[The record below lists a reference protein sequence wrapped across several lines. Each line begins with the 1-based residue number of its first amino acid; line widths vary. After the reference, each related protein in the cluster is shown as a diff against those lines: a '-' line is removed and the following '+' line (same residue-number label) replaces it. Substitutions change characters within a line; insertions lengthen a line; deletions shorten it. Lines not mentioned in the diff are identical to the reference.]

1 MSKQPSKNINAS
13 QINPDTGFLDPAN
26 IRLISAPPID
36 PADDPLFDPN
46 FFNLTNDEDIVSLA
60 PRILRSTPG
69 GLIALAGNDFVKGSD
84 EPELINGNAG
94 EDTLVGS
101 GGDDTLRGGIDF
113 DQLYGG
119 SGNDILNGN
128 KEDDYIIGN
137 EGNDVLRGGK
147 GNDNLVGEE
156 DNDTLIGDGGIDKLW
171 GGAGEDI
178 FVLSKDSAV
187 PNQEVGSPQPRS
199 NNDQFIIDPVIADF
213 ILDFTPGSGDAIGL
227 TGGMTQDDIVV
238 TERFLTI
245 GDRRDFDSRGPFPL
259 GIPRTLDFQ
268 TENIKVSVI
277 RETSTG
283 NILGMVKNISP
294 EQLKFVSISDRT
306 IGLG

>member
-1 MSKQPSKNINAS
+1 MSKQPSENINAS

-26 IRLISAPPID
+26 IRLISTPPID

-46 FFNLTNDEDIVSLA
+46 FFNLTNDEDVVSLA

-187 PNQEVGSPQPRS
+187 PNQEVGSLQPRS

-268 TENIKVSVI
+268 LENIKVSVI
-277 RETSTG
+277 RETSSG

-306 IGLG
+306 LGLG

>member
-1 MSKQPSKNINAS
+1 MSKQPSENINAS

-119 SGNDILNGN
+119 TGNDILNGN

-187 PNQEVGSPQPRS
+187 PNQEVGSLQPRS

-259 GIPRTLDFQ
+259 GIPRTADFQ

-277 RETSTG
+277 REISTG

-306 IGLG
+306 LGLG

>member
-1 MSKQPSKNINAS
+1 MSKQPSENINAS

-36 PADDPLFDPN
+36 PADDQLFDPN

-101 GGDDTLRGGIDF
+101 GGSDTLRGGIDF
-113 DQLYGG
+113 DQIYGG

-199 NNDQFIIDPVIADF
+199 NNNPFIIDPVIADF

-245 GDRRDFDSRGPFPL
+245 GDRRDFDSKGPFPL